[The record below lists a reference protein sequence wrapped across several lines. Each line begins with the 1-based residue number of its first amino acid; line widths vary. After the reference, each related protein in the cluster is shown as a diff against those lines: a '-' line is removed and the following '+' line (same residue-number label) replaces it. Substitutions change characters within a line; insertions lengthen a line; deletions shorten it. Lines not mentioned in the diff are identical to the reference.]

1 MNTYLPESK
10 HHIRESMAL
19 VTLRVVFTFIMTGFI
34 YTLFLIIF
42 VSNNP
47 FENLNFTLLTL
58 FSVFFILMLFNA
70 LFVLSI
76 ILSRLATDYYISE
89 HSLIVHRGIMHVEED
104 IYELGYIRAV
114 KRVQSWF
121 GRIFHYGDLVVTLAT
136 TSYAKHIRLRGIQK
150 PKKYEKILE
159 EFIARQKSVT
169 PPDQKL

>member
-19 VTLRVVFTFIMTGFI
+19 VTLRVMFAFVMTGFI

-42 VSNNP
+42 ITNNP
-47 FENLNFTLLTL
+47 FENIDFTLIAL
-58 FSVFFILMLFNA
+58 FSVFFILILFNA
-70 LFVLSI
+70 IFVLSI

-89 HSLIVHRGIMHVEED
+89 HSLIVHKGIMHVEED

-114 KRVQSWF
+114 KRMQSWF
-121 GRIFHYGDLVVTLAT
+121 GRIFHYGDLIVTLAT
-136 TSYAKHIRLRGIQK
+136 TSYTKHIRLRGIQK

-159 EFIARQKSVT
+159 EFIAHQKGLT
-169 PPDQKL
+169 PPDQE